1 MSKKPLPKGWSE
13 ATVAEFLE
21 LTSAEETIVEMRV
34 RISRAAREKR
44 AELGIS
50 QRELAKRMGTQQ
62 PHVSD
67 IENGIATLETM
78 IRAYLALG
86 GTAKKVGGMIGA
98 AA

>member
-1 MSKKPLPKGWSE
+1 MSKKKLPQGWSE
-13 ATVAEFLE
+13 GTVAEFLQ
-21 LTSAEETIVEMRV
+21 LSPEEEAIVEMRF
-34 RISRAAREKR
+34 RISRGVREKR

-50 QRELAKRMGTQQ
+50 QRELANRMGTKQ

-67 IENGIATLETM
+67 IENGVATLETM

-86 GTAKKVGGMIGA
+86 GSAKKVGGMIGA

>member
-1 MSKKPLPKGWSE
+1 VSKKPLPKGWSE
-13 ATVAEFLE
+13 GTVTEFLE
-21 LTSAEETIVEMRV
+21 LTSAEETIIEMRV
-34 RISRAAREKR
+34 RISCAVREKR

-67 IENGIATLETM
+67 IENGVATLETM